1 MTQSTL
7 CCYGWDMKTHILQK
21 WLVDNKPQNLGLT
34 EWKNTFA
41 RDINIT
47 KSFLDMVITGKRA
60 FKWPQTVNK
69 IIFATGGA
77 ITTGDLRPDIVEAI
91 VSNASLIKEVN
102 EKAKE
107 PN

>member
-1 MTQSTL
+1 
-7 CCYGWDMKTHILQK
+7 MKTHILQK
-21 WLVDNKPQNLGLT
+21 WLIDNKPQNLGLT

>member
-1 MTQSTL
+1 
-7 CCYGWDMKTHILQK
+7 MKTHKLQK
-21 WLVDNKPQNLGLT
+21 WLVANKPEGMGLT
-34 EWKNTFA
+34 EWKSIFA
-41 RDINIT
+41 RNVNIT
-47 KSFLDMVITGKRA
+47 TAFLGMVIKGQRF

-91 VSNASLIKEVN
+91 VSNASLVKEVN

-107 PN
+107 SN